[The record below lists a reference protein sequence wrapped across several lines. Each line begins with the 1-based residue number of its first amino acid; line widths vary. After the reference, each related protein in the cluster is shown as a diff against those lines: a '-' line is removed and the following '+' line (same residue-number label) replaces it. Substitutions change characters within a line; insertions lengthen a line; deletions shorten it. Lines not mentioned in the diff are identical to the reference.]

1 MQCVIAVPRGHI
13 IYQYICITKSFST
26 RYTISIQLIAFGS
39 YIELSINGRVV
50 LSLADHRY
58 QSGQL
63 GVYLESA
70 QLRVSE
76 LQTDR
81 LAPPHQTDEHLAYG

>member
-1 MQCVIAVPRGHI
+1 MMQYRSLQSGYWYAEDRSHV
-13 IYQYICITKSFST
+13 
-26 RYTISIQLIAFGS
+26 SIQLIAFGS

-58 QSGQL
+58 THGQL
-63 GVYLESA
+63 GIYLESA